1 MPRICEELGTVA
13 ELVCN
18 TKDKTNASSFSQ
30 TRILGHCSQMRLRL
44 MGAGMLDW
52 EGVMVDQFQIQRVGS
67 LSTLTFKS
75 GPELLAPDNF

>member
-1 MPRICEELGTVA
+1 
-13 ELVCN
+13 
-18 TKDKTNASSFSQ
+18 
-30 TRILGHCSQMRLRL
+30 MRLRL